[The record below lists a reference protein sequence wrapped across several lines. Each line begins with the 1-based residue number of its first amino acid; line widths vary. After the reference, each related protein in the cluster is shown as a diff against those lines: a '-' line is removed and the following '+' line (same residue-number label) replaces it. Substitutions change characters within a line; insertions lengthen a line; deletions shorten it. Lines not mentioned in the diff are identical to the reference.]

1 MSEELFDKAITVRLK
16 GETYSQVYRQI
27 EKKAAEENISMNAVV
42 LNILLQALQ
51 GSGQTTAVPMTAST
65 EGFQESAACPGS
77 ESIKE
82 SAVEL
87 VSMLDRISGSLDEV
101 TVALRRS
108 GAISIEVWSAIL
120 SRTYIDG
127 PVGEK
132 MKMEA
137 AKIIDQKTREINKA
151 FPIAERKY

>member
-1 MSEELFDKAITVRLK
+1 MSEEIFDKALSVRFK
-16 GETYSQVYRQI
+16 GETYSQIYRQI
-27 EKKAAEENISMNAVV
+27 EKKATEENISINAAI
-42 LNILLQALQ
+42 LNILFNALQ
-51 GSGQTTAVPMTAST
+51 GSGRISEDVPGISP
-65 EGFQESAACPGS
+65 EGFNEITSCPGS

-87 VSMLDRISGSLDEV
+87 VSILDRISGSLDEV
-101 TVALRRS
+101 AVALRRS

-137 AKIIDQKTREINKA
+137 AKIIEQKTREINKA